1 MFSIDSLWNDFV
13 EQFTGPVT
21 VDMIVISL
29 LVAFA
34 GAVFIVMIYKK
45 TFTGIVYNRTTAL
58 TLILL
63 AMVTAMIIRTIN
75 SNLSLSLGMVG
86 ALSIVR
92 FRTAIKEP
100 VDTAFMFW
108 AITVG
113 IMSGAGLYIITIVG
127 CLLLGLFYYLSFT
140 YVSKASAKYLMV
152 IIFTDGAEKSIQK
165 ALEKIK
171 DKKLKSKSTTVKT
184 KRLKTS
190 KTTPSNDTCELTYEV
205 VYDKNTEAVMKE
217 IQEIPGVT
225 SINLVT
231 YTNEFGL

>member
-1 MFSIDSLWNDFV
+1 MNIIETIWNAIV
-13 EQFTGPVT
+13 EQFTGPVS
-21 VDMIVISL
+21 VEMIVISL

-34 GAVFIVMIYKK
+34 GSLFIVLIYKK

-58 TLILL
+58 TLVLL

-113 IMSGAGLYIITIVG
+113 IMSGAGLYFIALIG
-127 CLLLGLFYYLSFT
+127 CLLLGLFYYLT
-140 YVSKASAKYLMV
+140 YLSASKAATKYLMV
-152 IIFTDGAEKSIQK
+152 VIYHQNAEENVR
-165 ALEKIK
+165 AVLEGFKK
-171 DKKLKSKSTTVKT
+171 KKLKSKSTNA
-184 KRLKTS
+184 
-190 KTTPSNDTCELTYEV
+190 NDTCELTYEV
-205 VYDKNTEAVMKE
+205 VYDKTTEALMKQVQG
-217 IQEIPGVT
+217 ISGVH
-225 SINLVT
+225 SVNLVT